1 MTPRYPFVPS
11 WEPQTSICDIL
22 KVFPTVGIALE
33 RLGVSHAAVVD
44 CLTVGELAQQVGWS
58 PNTLLNFLIPSVK
71 STQKPKPKSPFQD
84 EQEFNYAAL
93 VEDLKGDHVRLLG
106 GYISPIRDQWSRWE
120 KDGYPSRFPI
130 LRTLKNDFE
139 ILCAEISCHFL
150 LEEEELFPYLME
162 LHQACSTQVTAQEA
176 IKILDNKSLT
186 DDGEIIGLV
195 DLFEHLL
202 SRFPSELK
210 GSSISNDITSARN
223 HTNPNGLPTQEE
235 TNTHQ
240 KNPKSHPIIPN
251 QGFQG
256 EYDQSTGE
264 PVNPYDTRGQAKN
277 LPYGQSLWSNLL
289 AFNAVWMQHEA
300 KETRE
305 LFPRILELENHL
317 LRKN

>member
-11 WEPQTSICDIL
+11 WAPQTSICDIL
-22 KVFPTVGIALE
+22 KVFPTVGIGLE
-33 RLGVSHAAVVD
+33 RLGVPPAAVVD
-44 CLTVGELAQQVGWS
+44 CITVGELAKQVGWS
-58 PNTLLNFLIPSVK
+58 PHALLIFLIPSVNGNQNPEPTTHK
-71 STQKPKPKSPFQD
+71 
-84 EQEFNYAAL
+84 EGHEFSYATL
-93 VEDLKGDHVRLLG
+93 VENLKREHLRLLG
-106 GYISPIRDQWSRWE
+106 GYISPIRDQWSRWD
-120 KDGYPSRFPI
+120 KDGYPTRFPI
-130 LRTLKNDFE
+130 LHTLKNDFE

-162 LHQACSTQVTAQEA
+162 LHQACSSRVTAQEA
-176 IKILDNKSLT
+176 IRILDNKSLT

-210 GSSISNDITSARN
+210 GSSYSNDITSACN

-235 TNTHQ
+235 TNIHQ

-256 EYDQSTGE
+256 ESDLSTGE
-264 PVNPYDTRGQAKN
+264 PVNPYDAPGYSNDLTH
-277 LPYGQSLWSNLL
+277 GQSLWSNLL
-289 AFNAVWMQHEA
+289 AFKEVWLQHEA
-300 KETRE
+300 FETSE